1 MARFVIKAY
10 QTINAPVAGGR
21 GNTKRGEMMKALSV
35 LMVLFIIG
43 CTGAVVKDPGIK
55 PPALSKKQ
63 EMVLKQIIEV
73 GAAVG
78 GAVIAGTFK
87 DGLIYQVIK

>member
-1 MARFVIKAY
+1 
-10 QTINAPVAGGR
+10 
-21 GNTKRGEMMKALSV
+21 MKTLSM

-43 CTGAVVKDPGIK
+43 CAGATVKEPGIK

-63 EMVLKQIIEV
+63 EKVLLQMLEV

-78 GAVIAGTFK
+78 GAVITGTFK
-87 DGLIYQVIK
+87 SGLIYKAFK